1 MEALKP
7 EDPARIGPFTPL
19 ARIGAGGM
27 GRVYLARSRGG
38 RPVAVKVIRAEYA
51 EDERFR
57 NRFRREVEAARTVN
71 GLYTA
76 SVLDAGPDD
85 AAPWLAT
92 AYIPGPS
99 LQRVVHDHG
108 PLPEH
113 SARVLGAGIAEALG
127 AIHGAGLIHRDL
139 KPSNVI
145 CGPDGPRV
153 IDFGISHAVGGTSL
167 TATGVVV
174 GSTRYASPEQCRA
187 DPEMLPASDV
197 FALGGVLVFATTG
210 VPPFGEGP
218 DHVQLYL
225 VVHEKPDLIGVP
237 GGLRPIVA
245 ACLEKEPGNRPSIDE
260 LLDTLLPPG
269 AVGAVDWLPEAVHRD
284 LHDYAAAPS
293 TGPTEIPT
301 HARPEPDPAP
311 TPVPGE
317 PAGQGSNPTRRRMLT
332 GVAGLAAMA
341 ATGGGAWF
349 AATRHTKKNEALNGG
364 TTSPT
369 TTPGT
374 QNVSAG
380 GSLSPT
386 PGGAPSSPA
395 SPTPTPTVRPTGKF
409 GENWSSSTDLGGG
422 AGGALVRDG
431 KLLGV
436 YTATS
441 DNPSQQ
447 QVLVALNTGN
457 GESAWPPQN
466 VPAVASV
473 GGAGIAVDDQHIYT
487 YGAGTVYA
495 WNLSDGQKAWSKSSG
510 LPAAQ
515 PDSSAPLTG
524 VLGLIGS
531 TLIIGAPAID
541 PSNPPSL
548 AGFDV
553 STRTTAWIRKPAELL
568 TYLPSD
574 VPQSTASIAVTVP
587 RAGSLFYLA
596 LSDPVSMRVLKA
608 MNPQTGK
615 DVWHTGFTRR
625 TQNEAS
631 GTPTVTGTAGHVYLT
646 DMHSGSIHAYDSSG
660 TWKWTH
666 PDPDAPDHV
675 TMADEQR
682 YTGPVAEADGVVYA
696 TNARSVIALDA
707 LAKSPSGATVWQQSK
722 QFNGLRGAPVV
733 VGDKIWV
740 EVHTPTGATPLALAV
755 LNRSDGQPVRQYPMP
770 EGPTASSADLLVA
783 DPDSPAVYVL
793 TAGGQVLGYRRA
805 E

>member
-1 MEALKP
+1 LRG
-7 EDPARIGPFTPL
+7 PAR
-19 ARIGAGGM
+19 R
-27 GRVYLARSRGG
+27 
-38 RPVAVKVIRAEYA
+38 
-51 EDERFR
+51 
-57 NRFRREVEAARTVN
+57 
-71 GLYTA
+71 
-76 SVLDAGPDD
+76 
-85 AAPWLAT
+85 APWLAT

-409 GENWSSSTDLGGG
+409 GENWQ
-422 AGGALVRDG
+422 VDG
-431 KLLGV
+431 KQYGV
-436 YTATS
+436 PFEQHFVGFWYRK
-441 DNPSQQ
+441 DLFQQ
-447 QVLVALNTGN
+447 
-457 GESAWPPQN
+457 
-466 VPAVASV
+466 
-473 GGAGIAVDDQHIYT
+473 AGIT
-487 YGAGTVYA
+487 T
-495 WNLSDGQKAWSKSSG
+495 
-510 LPAAQ
+510 
-515 PDSSAPLTG
+515 
-524 VLGLIGS
+524 
-531 TLIIGAPAID
+531 
-541 PSNPPSL
+541 PPKTM
-548 AGFDV
+548 D
-553 STRTTAWIRKPAELL
+553 EL
-568 TYLPSD
+568 
-574 VPQSTASIAVTVP
+574 
-587 RAGSLFYLA
+587 
-596 LSDPVSMRVLKA
+596 M
-608 MNPQTGK
+608 
-615 DVWHTGFTRR
+615 
-625 TQNEAS
+625 
-631 GTPTVTGTAGHVYLT
+631 
-646 DMHSGSIHAYDSSG
+646 
-660 TWKWTH
+660 
-666 PDPDAPDHV
+666 
-675 TMADEQR
+675 
-682 YTGPVAEADGVVYA
+682 
-696 TNARSVIALDA
+696 
-707 LAKSPSGATVWQQSK
+707 
-722 QFNGLRGAPVV
+722 
-733 VGDKIWV
+733 
-740 EVHTPTGATPLALAV
+740 
-755 LNRSDGQPVRQYPMP
+755 
-770 EGPTASSADLLVA
+770 
-783 DPDSPAVYVL
+783 
-793 TAGGQVLGYRRA
+793 
-805 E
+805 